1 MEAGGK
7 RWALPGDMATV
18 DADGTI
24 TVLGR
29 GSLCINTGGE
39 KVFPDEVE
47 ARPEELR
54 RRRRRRRRRRA
65 RRALRRT
72 GGGRGATACRVPVD
86 GEALRAQ
93 CRGQLAGYK
102 VPRQVVVADA
112 ITRSPAGKADYRW
125 AKAFASAKLTGD
137 N

>member
-1 MEAGGK
+1 MKSGGR

-18 DADGTI
+18 DTDGTI

-47 ARPEELR
+47 AVVKICADVEDVVVVGVPDERYGERVVAVVQP
-54 RRRRRRRRRRA
+54 
-65 RRALRRT
+65 RT
-72 GGGRGATACRVPVD
+72 GCQVD
-86 GEALRAQ
+86 GEAVRSL
-93 CRGQLAGYK
+93 CRGKLAGYK
-102 VPRQVVVADA
+102 VPRRVVVVDA
-112 ITRSPAGKADYRW
+112 ISRSPNGKADYTW
-125 AKAFASAKLTGD
+125 AKAFASAVLSGG